1 MFNPEER
8 TKMRCIIRNSLL
20 VLSFLAFGTILV
32 VAGDSDAG
40 PFKAIKKLPL
50 EGGGRWDY
58 LYVDAQARRLYMSR
72 ATHFSVI
79 DADSGAVVG
88 DIPDTPG
95 AHGAAVAPDFGVG
108 FTSNGGE
115 NKVSV
120 FDLKTLKV
128 LTKIDTGGNPDSI
141 VYHPP
146 THNVF
151 VQNGKGNSSSVID
164 AEKR

>member
-1 MFNPEER
+1 MSR
-8 TKMRCIIRNSLL
+8 IIRYSLL
-20 VLSFLAFGTILV
+20 ALSFIALGTICV
-32 VAGDSDAG
+32 TAADTDTGE
-40 PFKAIKKLPL
+40 FKTVKKLPL
-50 EGGGRWDY
+50 EGSGRWDY
-58 LYVDAQARRLYMSR
+58 LYVDGQSRRLYMSR

-95 AHGAAVAPDFGVG
+95 AHGVALAPDFGVG

-141 VYHPP
+141 VYHPA
-146 THNVF
+146 THNVS

-164 AEKR
+164 VIDRAGTA